1 MMVMRIVPVFLAM
14 VFLAGCAGYR
24 PAAGARE
31 TMKEPLHADTGIGV
45 TVWKIPLFGVGGW
58 GFSPL
63 GYYGGLPVIQYN
75 YNYQAV
81 PPIVPQGGVPAHPPG
96 PLAPVGYN
104 AIYPPRPFD
113 DPTLVIFKNASE
125 RATLTVS
132 VDEREPITL
141 APGQATAN
149 MNFDVG
155 DHQARVRGGVP
166 TTLGPR
172 QISEKLFQLRIDPRG
187 RAQIIYLSEY

>member
-31 TMKEPLHADTGIGV
+31 TMKEPLHTEAGIGI
-45 TVWKIPLFGVGGW
+45 TIWKVPVIGLGGW
-58 GFSPL
+58 GFSS
-63 GYYGGLPVIQYN
+63 GYYGGLPVITHN

-96 PLAPVGYN
+96 GPPAPVGYS

-113 DPTLVIFKNASE
+113 DPTLVIFRNASD
-125 RATLTVS
+125 RATLAVA
-132 VDEREPITL
+132 VDERAPITL
-141 APGQATAN
+141 APGQVTAN
-149 MNFDVG
+149 LNLDVG
-155 DHQARVRGGVP
+155 DHQARVRGEVL
-166 TTLGPR
+166 TALGPR
-172 QISEKLFQLRIDPRG
+172 QIPEKVFQLRIDPRG